1 MDIFFE
7 EILKRKNKPI
17 IEEDYNPQNHLILS
31 KYTSKAY
38 YKYSIELLQS
48 LIEKSEYTN
57 KVHIFFMSLN
67 YLLKILYNFKNTP
80 YIDNYDLLILSS
92 FSLGIKTSVDQHK
105 TPFIT
110 KLKNIYSQKYSF
122 YPNHTIQ
129 ECEVI
134 CMKLLDYNINILTS
148 YDCLFFL
155 FNKDMNK
162 FSLLIKELEN
172 LIFDNVNEILFKKP
186 YELSLEIIN
195 NFNIKNQ
202 NLVQALLITKKKA
215 PFLNEKDK
223 KIIYSESTPT
233 TSFSSSYGSNNN
245 TRNNF
250 NSKRLKGLRSQS
262 NMENNNKNIINNINQ
277 ELNNIYNNNC
287 TVLRC
292 NNSENKEEN
301 ENDELTYNSCNII
314 DQINNNDL
322 KKEIYNNNEFNLFNN
337 NVNISFKNN
346 QNIKVNNNIKI
357 LKSSPHN
364 KKIPVDFYTNTSSN
378 NNISSKNR
386 LVDLQKIQINKFL
399 CFSSKKSPIKT
410 NSRLNKLE
418 NKFIDIKNHVKK
430 TKIINNLSSHNLI
443 NKIQNCS
450 ENNVFKKPTIDKK
463 KMKTSF
469 KNQKNIKNNKNHK
482 KEISFNTALKNC
494 NIHYRQISDLCKKI
508 NFEVFNSISDK
519 NKPQN

>member
-17 IEEDYNPQNHLILS
+17 IEEEYNPQNHLILS

-48 LIEKSEYTN
+48 LIAKSEYTN
-57 KVHIFFMSLN
+57 KIHIFFMSLN
-67 YLLKILYNFKNTP
+67 YLLKILYNFKNIP
-80 YIDNYDLLILSS
+80 YIDNFDLLILSS
-92 FSLGIKTSVDQHK
+92 FSLGIKVSVDQHK

-110 KLKNIYSQKYSF
+110 KLKNIYSQKFRF
-122 YPNHTIQ
+122 YPNQKIQ

-162 FSLLIKELEN
+162 LSLLIKELEN
-172 LIFDNVNEILFKKP
+172 IIFNNVNEILFKKP
-186 YELSLEIIN
+186 YEIALEIIN

-202 NLVQALLITKKKA
+202 TILIIKKTE

-223 KIIYSESTPT
+223 KIIHSESSPT
-233 TSFSSSYGSNNN
+233 TSFSSSYGSCNN

-262 NMENNNKNIINNINQ
+262 NMENNNKNVINNVNQ
-277 ELNNIYNNNC
+277 ELNNICRNFI
-287 TVLRC
+287 VKRC
-292 NNSENKEEN
+292 NNNGNKEEY
-301 ENDELTYNSCNII
+301 ENDELTYNSSNNII
-314 DQINNNDL
+314 DILNNNDL
-322 KKEIYNNNEFNLFNN
+322 
-337 NVNISFKNN
+337 N
-346 QNIKVNNNIKI
+346 QNIYKNNDFNNNIKI
-357 LKSSPHN
+357 LKSTPHN
-364 KKIPVDFYTNTSSN
+364 NKFPIDFYMNTSSN
-378 NNISSKNR
+378 NHISSKNTI
-386 LVDLQKIQINKFL
+386 VDLQKIQINKFL
-399 CFSSKKSPIKT
+399 CFSNKKSPIKT
-410 NSRLNKLE
+410 NSRLNKIN
-418 NKFIDIKNHVKK
+418 NKFIDIKNNVNR

-443 NKIQNCS
+443 KQKIHNS
-450 ENNVFKKPTIDKK
+450 SGNNVFKKPTIDKK

-469 KNQKNIKNNKNHK
+469 KHKKIIKNNKNK

-508 NFEVFNSISDK
+508 NFDVFNSISDK
-519 NKPQN
+519 NNPQN